1 MCCLPTYWRGFSGQ
15 TVRGLTLPWKP
26 NSVSDNREETQQAL
40 LPLYGLSNIH
50 RHAVPL
56 SVHLATPQASA
67 TSLRVIDVS
76 AEALDAAVAAIGND
90 RRVAEAFLREP
101 WPPLADFLQRG
112 GTSTLLEFVQHTPG
126 ER

>member
-1 MCCLPTYWRGFSGQ
+1 MQSLEVQQSYSTIERYSATKITSLLITGTLSPSS
-15 TVRGLTLPWKP
+15 VRL
-26 NSVSDNREETQQAL
+26 A
-40 LPLYGLSNIH
+40 PL
-50 RHAVPL
+50 
-56 SVHLATPQASA
+56 QASA

-76 AEALDAAVAAIGND
+76 AEAVDAAVAAIQSD

-112 GTSTLLEFVQHTPG
+112 GTSTLLEFIQHTPG